1 MASSRN
7 EHLRFRYG
15 VCLNDGC
22 SKCKSKEVQ
31 QIPVR
36 KELVCA
42 ECGKSLR
49 ECRRPLTWWEKHGK
63 KVIGGS
69 AVVAILG
76 IGGILLL
83 CNDSTASDS
92 AGKAVASSGT
102 STRGGSKTT
111 TRKTSGGGSKT
122 VSDPDTIAGGET
134 TQKPQHDGGD
144 NASSAPDAT
153 VSDKVREEPQP
164 KAEPKN
170 TEPMN
175 GRGTLNLG
183 YGKYV
188 GDIRNGKPDGAGVLT
203 YTKAQ
208 KVVSTKEIVAQPGE
222 RIEGVFENGKATFV
236 TLYKKDGNTIKIKR

>member
-31 QIPVR
+31 QIPAR

-42 ECGKSLR
+42 ECGKPLR
-49 ECRRPLTWWEKHGK
+49 ECRRPLTWWEKNGK

-69 AVVAILG
+69 AAVVVLGVGGLMASGVLSSDEAKKEQKEYKRPIKVDEAKPAEGGKEKKEGTTAVTEAKTDTTPVAIPE
-76 IGGILLL
+76 
-83 CNDSTASDS
+83 SQPE
-92 AGKAVASSGT
+92 V
-102 STRGGSKTT
+102 
-111 TRKTSGGGSKT
+111 
-122 VSDPDTIAGGET
+122 
-134 TQKPQHDGGD
+134 KPV
-144 NASSAPDAT
+144 N
-153 VSDKVREEPQP
+153 QP
-164 KAEPKN
+164 KTGGN
-170 TEPMN
+170 TVLN
-175 GRGTLNLG
+175 GMGTINLS

-208 KVVSTKEIVAQPGE
+208 KVVSTKDIVAQPGE
-222 RIEGVFENGKATFV
+222 RIEGVFDNGKPTLV